1 MPFIQIRNSEVKYI
15 LIILF
20 FTCACSTQA
29 QVNLIRNGGM
39 EENTGDTC
47 GIAYLHPSYSPIKYW
62 YQHQG
67 ASPDYFQ
74 SCSHEPSVAVPYNAA
89 GYQLDASTGSSYVGI
104 ATDTRYAHY
113 DEYIMTELIQPLDMS
128 KKYLFTMYVTRSESV
143 IVASNLG
150 FCLEHDSIPIRDSL
164 YDFYTPTSNAFV
176 FQTDTVIKD
185 CENWVKFQYTFS
197 PTSTG
202 LQHLVIGN
210 FRSTGT
216 IFELLSTSNRCGST
230 FIPGDYASYYL
241 IDDVSLYCLDC
252 DTTSPCPIATPDA
265 FTPNADGIN
274 DVWQPLFSND
284 CMLDSTSYLLHIF
297 DRWGNLI
304 FSSNSFNEPWKGNN
318 APLGTYVF
326 YLQYDEKGITRKKQG
341 SIELLR

>member
-1 MPFIQIRNSEVKYI
+1 MKSSSVILLIFLCVCSMKAQRNYV
-15 LIILF
+15 L
-20 FTCACSTQA
+20 
-29 QVNLIRNGGM
+29 NGGL
-39 EENTGDTC
+39 EEGNSDSCYVGPFSLNYC
-47 GIAYLHPSYSPIKYW
+47 PIKYW

-67 ASPDYFQ
+67 ASPDYYK
-74 SCSHEPSVAVPYNAA
+74 SCSHNPQYSIPYNTS
-89 GYQLDASTGSSYVGI
+89 GDQSDASIGSSYVGI
-104 ATDTRYAHY
+104 GCFTTNEWAA
-113 DEYIMTELIQPLDMS
+113 EYLMTKLDAPLKPS
-128 KKYLFTMYVTRSESV
+128 NKYLFTMYVNRADV
-143 IVASNLG
+143 WLLASNLG
-150 FCLEHDSIPIRDSL
+150 FCLEHDSIPIDATTNI
-164 YDFYTPTSNAFV
+164 YTPTSSAFV
-176 FQTDTVIKD
+176 FQTDTSIRD
-185 CENWVKFQYTFS
+185 CKNWVKFQYTFS
-197 PTSTG
+197 PTSEG

-210 FRSTGT
+210 FYGYRNVIDSVS
-216 IFELLSTSNRCGST
+216 LVSNCTSAITAVPYGIT
-230 FIPGDYASYYL
+230 YYL

-252 DTTSPCPIATPDA
+252 DTTNPCPIATPDA
-265 FTPNADGIN
+265 FTPNADGMN